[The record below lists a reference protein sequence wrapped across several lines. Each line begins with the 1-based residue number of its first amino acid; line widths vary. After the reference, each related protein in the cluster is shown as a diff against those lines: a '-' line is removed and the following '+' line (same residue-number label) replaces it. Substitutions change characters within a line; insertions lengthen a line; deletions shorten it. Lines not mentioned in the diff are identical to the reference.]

1 MKTSPYKYEAVDAK
15 GVSSTGQVVADSE
28 NEALRI
34 LKRKNLTP
42 IKITQS
48 SQKVFTFSKK
58 KVAAKDII
66 DFTNGLSTLI
76 QSRVPIDRSLTLLE
90 GITES
95 IAMRGLVSNLRREVK
110 EGRALAGAMENYP
123 LAFNKMY
130 INIIRAGEEGG
141 ILETLLPSL
150 EKNLEASART
160 RDTVISALIY
170 PAVLLV
176 TGILSV
182 GLLLVFVVPQFAMMF
197 QDAGAN
203 IPNSALFLLS
213 ASEFIKTYGIFIPA
227 CIFLFWVLLR
237 RINEDPLRK
246 RRKDEILIR
255 LPIGGKFFLY
265 KECAVFSRTLGALLD
280 AGIPLIRS
288 LRISREVVQNAF
300 LRELLVRVEE
310 DVRAGMSLG
319 LALDKAKGFP
329 ILLHQLVTVGEESG
343 QTSTILIKSASTFD
357 TIVSNQLSRLVAALQ
372 PALILILAV
381 AVGGITIT
389 MLSAVFSMN
398 AVEF

>member
-34 LKRKNLTP
+34 LKRKHLTP
-42 IKITQS
+42 IRITQS
-48 SQKVFTFSKK
+48 SQKIFTFCKK

-66 DFTNGLSTLI
+66 DFTNGLSTLV

-110 EGRALAGAMENYP
+110 EGRALASAMENYP
-123 LAFNKMY
+123 LVFNKMY
-130 INIIRAGEEGG
+130 VNIIRAGEEGG

-197 QDAGAN
+197 QDSGAN

-213 ASEFIKTYGIFIPA
+213 ASGFIKTYGIFIPVF
-227 CIFLFWVLLR
+227 IFLFWVLLR
-237 RINEDPLRK
+237 RINDDPLRK

-265 KECAVFSRTLGALLD
+265 KECAVFSRTLGFLLD

-288 LRISREVVQNAF
+288 LRISREVVENAF

>member
-34 LKRKNLTP
+34 LKRKNLIP

-66 DFTNGLSTLI
+66 DFTNGLSTLV

-110 EGRALAGAMENYP
+110 EGRALASAMENYP

-213 ASEFIKTYGIFIPA
+213 ASGFIKTYGIFIPVF
-227 CIFLFWVLLR
+227 IFLFWVLLR
-237 RINEDPLRK
+237 RINDDPLRK

-265 KECAVFSRTLGALLD
+265 KECAVFSRTLGFLLD

-288 LRISREVVQNAF
+288 LRISREVVENAF

>member
-34 LKRKNLTP
+34 LKKKNLIP

-66 DFTNGLSTLI
+66 DFTNGLSTLV

-110 EGRALAGAMENYP
+110 EGRALASAMENYP
-123 LAFNKMY
+123 LVFNKMY
-130 INIIRAGEEGG
+130 VNIIRAGEEGG

-197 QDAGAN
+197 QDSGAN

-213 ASEFIKTYGIFIPA
+213 ASGFIKTYGIFIPVF
-227 CIFLFWVLLR
+227 IFLFWVLLR
-237 RINEDPLRK
+237 RINDDPLRK

-265 KECAVFSRTLGALLD
+265 KECAVFSRTLGFLLD

-288 LRISREVVQNAF
+288 LRISREVVENAF

>member
-1 MKTSPYKYEAVDAK
+1 M
-15 GVSSTGQVVADSE
+15 
-28 NEALRI
+28 
-34 LKRKNLTP
+34 
-42 IKITQS
+42 
-48 SQKVFTFSKK
+48 
-58 KVAAKDII
+58 
-66 DFTNGLSTLI
+66 
-76 QSRVPIDRSLTLLE
+76 
-90 GITES
+90 
-95 IAMRGLVSNLRREVK
+95 
-110 EGRALAGAMENYP
+110 
-123 LAFNKMY
+123 
-130 INIIRAGEEGG
+130 
-141 ILETLLPSL
+141 
-150 EKNLEASART
+150 
-160 RDTVISALIY
+160 
-170 PAVLLV
+170 

>member
-34 LKRKNLTP
+34 LKRKNLIP

-66 DFTNGLSTLI
+66 DFTNGLSTLV

-95 IAMRGLVSNLRREVK
+95 IAMRGFVSNLRREVK
-110 EGRALAGAMENYP
+110 EGRALASAMENYP
-123 LAFNKMY
+123 LVFNKMY
-130 INIIRAGEEGG
+130 VNIIRAGEEGG

-197 QDAGAN
+197 QDSGAN

-213 ASEFIKTYGIFIPA
+213 ASGFIKTYGIFIPVF
-227 CIFLFWVLLR
+227 IFLFWVLLR
-237 RINEDPLRK
+237 RINDDPLRK

-265 KECAVFSRTLGALLD
+265 KECAVFSRTLGFLLD

-288 LRISREVVQNAF
+288 LRISREVVENAF

-319 LALDKAKGFP
+319 LALDKAKEFP

-357 TIVSNQLSRLVAALQ
+357 TIVSHQLSRLVAALQ

>member
-34 LKRKNLTP
+34 LKRKHLTP
-42 IKITQS
+42 IRITQS
-48 SQKVFTFSKK
+48 SQKIFAFSKK

-110 EGRALAGAMENYP
+110 EGRALASAMENYP
-123 LAFNKMY
+123 LVFNKMY
-130 INIIRAGEEGG
+130 VNIIRAGEEGG

-197 QDAGAN
+197 QDSGAN

-213 ASEFIKTYGIFIPA
+213 ASGFIKTYGIFIPVF
-227 CIFLFWVLLR
+227 IFLFWVLLR
-237 RINEDPLRK
+237 RINDDPLRK

-265 KECAVFSRTLGALLD
+265 KECAVFSRTLGFLLD

-288 LRISREVVQNAF
+288 LRISREVVENAF

-343 QTSTILIKSASTFD
+343 RTSTILIKSASTFD

>member
-34 LKRKNLTP
+34 LKRKHLTP
-42 IKITQS
+42 IRITQS
-48 SQKVFTFSKK
+48 SQKIFTFSKK

-213 ASEFIKTYGIFIPA
+213 ASGFIKTYGIFIPVF
-227 CIFLFWVLLR
+227 IFLFWVLLR
-237 RINEDPLRK
+237 RINDDPLRK

-265 KECAVFSRTLGALLD
+265 KECAVFSRTLGFLLD

-288 LRISREVVQNAF
+288 LRISREVVENAF

>member
-34 LKRKNLTP
+34 LKRKNLIP

-66 DFTNGLSTLI
+66 DFTNGLSTLV

-110 EGRALAGAMENYP
+110 EGRALASAMENYP
-123 LAFNKMY
+123 LVFNKMY
-130 INIIRAGEEGG
+130 VNIIRAGEEGG

-197 QDAGAN
+197 QDSGAN

-213 ASEFIKTYGIFIPA
+213 ASGFIKTYGIFIPVF
-227 CIFLFWVLLR
+227 IFLFWVLLR
-237 RINEDPLRK
+237 RINDDPLRK

-265 KECAVFSRTLGALLD
+265 KECAVFSRTLGFLLD

-288 LRISREVVQNAF
+288 LRISREVVENAF

>member
-66 DFTNGLSTLI
+66 DFTNGLSTLV

-110 EGRALAGAMENYP
+110 EGRALASAMENYP
-123 LAFNKMY
+123 LVFNKMY
-130 INIIRAGEEGG
+130 VNIIRAGEEGG

-197 QDAGAN
+197 QDSGAN

-213 ASEFIKTYGIFIPA
+213 ASGFIKTYGIFIPVF
-227 CIFLFWVLLR
+227 IFLFWVLLR
-237 RINEDPLRK
+237 RINDDPLRK

-265 KECAVFSRTLGALLD
+265 KECAVFSRTLGFLLD

-288 LRISREVVQNAF
+288 LRISREVVENAF

>member
-1 MKTSPYKYEAVDAK
+1 MNTSPYEYEAVDAK
-15 GVSSTGQVVADSE
+15 GVSSTGHVVADSE

-34 LKRKNLTP
+34 LKRKNLIP

-66 DFTNGLSTLI
+66 DFTNGLSTLV
-76 QSRVPIDRSLTLLE
+76 QSRIPIDRSLTLLE

-95 IAMRGLVSNLRREVK
+95 IAMRGLVNNLRREVK
-110 EGRALAGAMENYP
+110 EGRTLAVAMENYP
-123 LAFNKMY
+123 LVFNKMY
-130 INIIRAGEEGG
+130 VNIIRAGEEGG

-150 EKNLEASART
+150 ENNLEASART

-170 PAVLLV
+170 PVVLLV

-213 ASEFIKTYGIFIPA
+213 LSGLIKKYGILIPVSF
-227 CIFLFWVLLR
+227 FLFWGLLR
-237 RINEDPLRK
+237 RINDDPLRK
-246 RRKDEILIR
+246 RQKDEFLLE
-255 LPIGGKFFLY
+255 LPMGGKFFLY
-265 KECAVFSRTLGALLD
+265 RECAVFSRTLGSLLS
-280 AGIPLIRS
+280 AGIPLIRA
-288 LRISREVVQNAF
+288 LRISREVVENTF
-300 LRELLVRVEE
+300 LRGLLVNVEE

-319 LALDKAKGFP
+319 LALDKAKRFP
-329 ILLHQLVTVGEESG
+329 VLLHQLVAVGEESG
-343 QTSTILIKSASTFD
+343 QTSNILIKSALTFD

>member
-34 LKRKNLTP
+34 LKRKNLIP

-66 DFTNGLSTLI
+66 DFTNGLSTLV

-110 EGRALAGAMENYP
+110 EGRALASAMENYP
-123 LAFNKMY
+123 LVFNKMY
-130 INIIRAGEEGG
+130 VNIIRAGEEGG

-197 QDAGAN
+197 QDSGAN

-213 ASEFIKTYGIFIPA
+213 ASGFIKTYGIFIPVF
-227 CIFLFWVLLR
+227 IFLFWVLLR
-237 RINEDPLRK
+237 RINDDPLRK

>member
-1 MKTSPYKYEAVDAK
+1 MSTSPYKYEAVDAE
-15 GVSSTGQVVADSE
+15 GVSSTGHVSADSE

-48 SQKVFTFSKK
+48 SQIIFTVSKK
-58 KVAAKDII
+58 KVAGKDVI
-66 DFTNGLSTLI
+66 DFTNGLSTLV
-76 QSRVPIDRSLTLLE
+76 QSRIPIDRSLTLLE

-95 IAMRGLVSNLRREVK
+95 VPMRGLVNNLRRDVK
-110 EGRALAGAMENYP
+110 EGRTLAAAMENYP
-123 LAFNKMY
+123 LVFNQMY
-130 INIIRAGEEGG
+130 VNIIRVGEEGG

-197 QDAGAN
+197 EGAGAN

-213 ASEFIKTYGIFIPA
+213 VSELIKQYGFLIP
-227 CIFLFWVLLR
+227 IIVFLIWTLFRLINKDSLYKLRKDKFLLR
-237 RINEDPLRK
+237 
-246 RRKDEILIR
+246 
-255 LPIGGKFFLY
+255 LPMGGKFFLY
-265 KECAVFSRTLGALLD
+265 RDCAVFSRTLGFLLN

-288 LRISREVVQNAF
+288 LRISREVVENSF
-300 LRELLVRVEE
+300 LRELLVNVEE
-310 DVRAGMSLG
+310 DVRGGISLG
-319 LALDKAKGFP
+319 VALDKVKYFP
-329 ILLHQLVTVGEESG
+329 VLLHQLVTVGEESG
-343 QTSTILIKSASTFD
+343 QTANILIKSALTFE
-357 TIVSNQLSRLVAALQ
+357 TIVSNQLSRLVAVLQ

>member
-34 LKRKNLTP
+34 LKRKNLIP

-66 DFTNGLSTLI
+66 DFTNGLSTLV

-110 EGRALAGAMENYP
+110 EGRALASAMENYP
-123 LAFNKMY
+123 LVFNKMY
-130 INIIRAGEEGG
+130 VNIIRAGEEGG

-197 QDAGAN
+197 QDSGAN

-213 ASEFIKTYGIFIPA
+213 ASGFIKTYGIFIPVF
-227 CIFLFWVLLR
+227 IFLFWVLLR
-237 RINEDPLRK
+237 RINDDPLRK

-265 KECAVFSRTLGALLD
+265 KECAVFSRTLGFLLD

-288 LRISREVVQNAF
+288 LRISREVVENAF

-319 LALDKAKGFP
+319 LALDKAKEFP
-329 ILLHQLVTVGEESG
+329 ILLHRLVTVGEESG

>member
-1 MKTSPYKYEAVDAK
+1 MTTSSYKYEAVDAK
-15 GVSSTGQVVADSE
+15 GVSSTGHVVADSE

-34 LKRKNLTP
+34 LRRKNLTP
-42 IKITQS
+42 IKIMQS
-48 SQKVFTFSKK
+48 SQSGFTFAKK
-58 KVAAKDII
+58 KVAVKDIT
-66 DFTNGLSTLI
+66 DFTNGLSTLV

-95 IAMRGLVSNLRREVK
+95 IAMRGLVNNLRREVK
-110 EGRALAGAMENYP
+110 EGGTLAGAMENYP
-123 LAFNKMY
+123 LVFNKMY
-130 INIIRAGEEGG
+130 VNIIRAGEEGG

-213 ASEFIKTYGIFIPA
+213 ASGFIKKYGIFFPVSIL
-227 CIFLFWVLLR
+227 LFWILLR
-237 RINEDPLRK
+237 RINEDSLQK
-246 RRKDEILIR
+246 RRKDEFLLR
-255 LPIGGKFFLY
+255 LPIGGKFLLY
-265 KECAVFSRTLGALLD
+265 KECAVFSRTLGSLLN

-288 LRISREVVQNAF
+288 LRISREVVENSF
-300 LRELLVRVEE
+300 LRGLLVNVEE

-319 LALDKAKGFP
+319 IALDKAKQFP
-329 ILLHQLVTVGEESG
+329 VLLHQLVTVGEESG
-343 QTSTILIKSASTFD
+343 QTSNILIKSSLTFD
-357 TIVSNQLSRLVAALQ
+357 TIVNNQLSRLVAALQ

-398 AVEF
+398 SVEF

>member
-1 MKTSPYKYEAVDAK
+1 MSTSRYKYEAVDAE
-15 GVSSTGQVVADSE
+15 GVSSTGHVSADSE

-48 SQKVFTFSKK
+48 SQIIFTFSKK
-58 KVAAKDII
+58 KVAGKDVI
-66 DFTNGLSTLI
+66 DFTNGLSTLV
-76 QSRVPIDRSLTLLE
+76 QSRIPIDRSLTLLE

-95 IAMRGLVSNLRREVK
+95 VPMRGLVNNLRRDVK
-110 EGRALAGAMENYP
+110 EGRTLAAAMENYP
-123 LAFNKMY
+123 LVFNQMY
-130 INIIRAGEEGG
+130 VNIIRAGEEGG

-197 QDAGAN
+197 EGAGAN

-213 ASEFIKTYGIFIPA
+213 VSELIKQYGFLIPIIVFFIWTLFRLINNDSFYKLRKYK
-227 CIFLFWVLLR
+227 FLF
-237 RINEDPLRK
+237 
-246 RRKDEILIR
+246 R
-255 LPIGGKFFLY
+255 LPMGVTTFLY
-265 KECAVFSRTLGALLD
+265 RDCAVFSRTLGFLLN

-288 LRISREVVQNAF
+288 LRISREVVENSF
-300 LRELLVRVEE
+300 LRELLVNVEE
-310 DVRAGMSLG
+310 DVRSGISLG
-319 LALDKAKGFP
+319 VALDKVKYFP
-329 ILLHQLVTVGEESG
+329 VLLHQLVTVGEESG
-343 QTSTILIKSASTFD
+343 QTANILIKSALTFE

>member
-34 LKRKNLTP
+34 LKRKHLTP
-42 IKITQS
+42 IRITQS
-48 SQKVFTFSKK
+48 SQKIFTFSKK

-213 ASEFIKTYGIFIPA
+213 ASGFIKTYGIFIPVF
-227 CIFLFWVLLR
+227 IFLFWVLLR

-343 QTSTILIKSASTFD
+343 RTSTILIKSASTFD

>member
-48 SQKVFTFSKK
+48 SQKVFTFSKQ

-66 DFTNGLSTLI
+66 DFTNGLSTLV

-110 EGRALAGAMENYP
+110 EGRALASAMENYP
-123 LAFNKMY
+123 LVFNKMY
-130 INIIRAGEEGG
+130 VNIIRAGEEGG

-150 EKNLEASART
+150 ERNLEASART

-197 QDAGAN
+197 QDSGAN

-213 ASEFIKTYGIFIPA
+213 ASGFIKTYGIFIPV

-237 RINEDPLRK
+237 RINDDPLRK
-246 RRKDEILIR
+246 RRKDEILIQ

-265 KECAVFSRTLGALLD
+265 KECAVFSRTLGFLLD

-288 LRISREVVQNAF
+288 LRISREVVENAF